1 MTTSTR
7 PRTTRN
13 ISGAEGLRARRA
25 AHAWQ
30 DGVQHQ
36 KAGRHVQARTAFE
49 RAVHDAPGEALY
61 WINLARSE
69 RSLGAGQACDR
80 AALKATE
87 LDPAQW
93 AYCQFLIE
101 RLQSARAYSAVL
113 DALDRHAAAVADST
127 LPAGWHLARGEALM
141 RLGHA
146 EQAIEP
152 CMQALVRANTAGPG
166 DPDQFDL
173 RRSAS
178 MMLGHSLAALRR
190 HAEAAICFRMA
201 LDTDP
206 AAIGAAL
213 YAVHYA
219 AWSCDWAELGK
230 DFERLERAYLAV
242 QSLPADAPMQ
252 DLSPFCLLGLSDD
265 PARMRWTAEHTAVN
279 RAAPATPR
287 DTQPVPRPGGRL
299 RLGLLSSDFHHHAT
313 SVLLVQALEHIDRE
327 RFELHFYSGSPDDGS
342 ELRRRILATARQVHD
357 VRQWSAERLA
367 EQIRADQI
375 GVLFDLKGFTSNQRL
390 DVMASRPAPL
400 QVAWLGYPGTS
411 GAACIDYIIGDPVVT
426 PLEHADDFSET
437 IAQMPHSYQPNDGRR
452 SRPLAWSRAE
462 CGLPDKAVVLASFN
476 QSYKTTPEV
485 FAAWCQILAGVPDAV
500 LWLMVPDADTQARLR
515 TAAVACGVDAARLV
529 FAPFIG
535 IESHRAR
542 LQQADLILDTFPC
555 SGHTTSSDAL
565 WAGVPVLTRP
575 GRTFASRVSA
585 SLLHTLGLDELIC
598 ADLDDYVARAVALG
612 RDAGART
619 ALRARLAEA
628 IRTAPLFDGA
638 RFATDFMALIERMAE
653 RQDAGLP
660 PAALAA

>member
-13 ISGAEGLRARRA
+13 ISGAEGLRTHRA
-25 AHAWQ
+25 ARAWQ
-30 DGVQHQ
+30 EGIQHQ
-36 KAGRHVQARTAFE
+36 KANRHVQARAAFE

-69 RSLGAGQACDR
+69 RNLGAAQACDR
-80 AALKATE
+80 AALRATE

-93 AYCQFLIE
+93 PYCQFLIE
-101 RLQSARAYSAVL
+101 RLQSAKAYSAVL
-113 DALDRHAAAVADST
+113 EALDRHAGAVAEAS
-127 LPAGWHLARGEALM
+127 LPAAWHLARGEALM
-141 RLGHA
+141 RLGRA

-152 CMQALVRANTAGPG
+152 CMQALVLANTAGPS

-173 RRSAS
+173 RRGAA
-178 MMLGHSLAALRR
+178 MMLGHSLAATRR
-190 HAEAAICFRMA
+190 HTEAAICFRMA

-213 YAVHYA
+213 YAVHYG
-219 AWSCDWAELGK
+219 AWSCDWAELAN
-230 DFERLERAYLAV
+230 DFQRLEQAYRAV

-265 PARMRWTAEHTAVN
+265 PARMRWTAEHTAIN
-279 RAAPATPR
+279 RSAPTTPR
-287 DTQPVPRPGGRL
+287 DTRPVPRPGGRL

-313 SVLLVQALEHIDRE
+313 SVLLVQALEHIDRD
-327 RFELHFYSGSPDDGS
+327 RFELHFYSSSRDDGS
-342 ELRRRILATARQVHD
+342 ELRRRILATASQVHD
-357 VRQWSAERLA
+357 VRQWSGDRLA

-390 DVMASRPAPL
+390 DVMARRPAPL

-411 GAACIDYIIGDPVVT
+411 GAACIDYLIGDPVVT
-426 PLEHADDFSET
+426 PLAYAEDFSET
-437 IAQMPHSYQPNDGRR
+437 IAQMPHSYQPNDGLR

-462 CGLPDKAVVLASFN
+462 CGLPENALVLASFN

-485 FAAWCQILAGVPDAV
+485 FAAWCRILAATPDAV
-500 LWLMVPDADTQARLR
+500 LWMMVPDPDTQARLR
-515 TAAVACGVDAARLV
+515 TAAGSFGIDAARIV

-565 WAGVPVLTRP
+565 WAGVPVLTRT

-585 SLLHTLGLDELIC
+585 SLLHTLGLDGLIC
-598 ADLDDYVARAVALG
+598 AELDDYVARAVALG
-612 RDAGART
+612 NDAGART
-619 ALRARLAEA
+619 ALRAQLAEA
-628 IRTAPLFDGA
+628 TRTSPLFDGA
-638 RFATDFMALIERMAE
+638 LFATDLMALIERMAE

>member
-13 ISGAEGLRARRA
+13 VSGTEALRTQRA
-25 AHAWQ
+25 ARAWQ

-36 KAGRHVQARTAFE
+36 KAGRHVQARAAFE
-49 RAVHDAPGEALY
+49 RAAHDAPGEALY

-69 RSLGAGQACDR
+69 RSLGAAQACEH
-80 AALKATE
+80 AALRATE

-93 AYCQFLIE
+93 AYCQFLLE
-101 RLQSARAYSAVL
+101 RLQSAKAYSAVL
-113 DALDRHAAAVADST
+113 AALDRHAGAVTEAS

-152 CMQALVRANTAGPG
+152 CMQALVLANTAGPG
-166 DPDQFDL
+166 EPDQFAL
-173 RRSAS
+173 RRSAA

-201 LDTDP
+201 LDSDP

-230 DFERLERAYLAV
+230 DFERLERAYGAV
-242 QSLPADAPMQ
+242 QRLPADAPMQ

-279 RAAPATPR
+279 RSAPATPR
-287 DTQPVPRPGGRL
+287 DTGPVPRPDGRL

-313 SVLLVQALEHIDRE
+313 SVLLVQALEHIDRD

-342 ELRRRILATARQVHD
+342 ALRQRILATARQVHD

-367 EQIRADQI
+367 EQIRTDQI

-390 DVMASRPAPL
+390 DVMAHRPAPL

-426 PLEHADDFSET
+426 PLAHAEHFTEA
-437 IAQMPHSYQPNDGRR
+437 IAQMPHSYQPNDGLR
-452 SRPLAWSRAE
+452 SRPLAWRRAE
-462 CGLPDKAVVLASFN
+462 CGLPDHATVFASFN
-476 QSYKTTPEV
+476 QSYKTTPDV
-485 FAAWCQILAGVPDAV
+485 FAAWCRILAAVPDAV

-515 TAAVACGVDAARLV
+515 TAAAACGIDATRIV

-542 LQQADLILDTFPC
+542 LPQADLILDTFPC

-598 ADLDDYVARAVALG
+598 TDPDDYVACGIALG

-628 IRTAPLFDGA
+628 IRTSPLFDGA
-638 RFATDFMALIERMAE
+638 RFAADFTALIERMAA